1 MYMQKVEHILKKSIE
16 GELTAIAKYK
26 KYAEI
31 ALKAGF
37 KGVARLFRAL
47 AFAETFHVK
56 NHQRALGESYTIEPK
71 PELKDGIENI
81 LMDAEKG
88 ETWEYKEMYPDFIS
102 QLPKK
107 PTEDQPKL
115 AKLSF
120 EWARDV
126 EKTHSEL
133 IEKVLEIVKSGCDI
147 ENERIW
153 VCVAC
158 GNIAFGQ
165 LPKGSCPICKHD
177 LMFYKEIMEEFL
189 NE

>member
-1 MYMQKVEHILKKSIE
+1 MQKVELVLKKSIE

-47 AFAETFHVK
+47 TFAETFHVK
-56 NHQRALGESYTIEPK
+56 NHQRALGEDYTIDPK
-71 PELKDGIENI
+71 PELMDGIENI
-81 LMDAEKG
+81 LMDAKKG
-88 ETWEYKEMYPDFIS
+88 ETWEYKEMYPGFLADI
-102 QLPKK
+102 PKK
-107 PTEDQPKL
+107 TTEDQVKL
-115 AKLSF
+115 AKLSM

-126 EKTHSEL
+126 EKTHAEVL
-133 IEKVLEIVKSGCDI
+133 EKVIEIIKSGKDI

-158 GNIAFGQ
+158 GNIAFGE
-165 LPKGSCPICKHD
+165 LPEKYCPVCKHD
-177 LMFYKEIMEEFL
+177 LMFFTEITEEIL

>member
-1 MYMQKVEHILKKSIE
+1 MQITEQVLKKSIE

-26 KYAEI
+26 EYA
-31 ALKAGF
+31 AMSLKAGF
-37 KGVARLFRAL
+37 KGVARLFKAL

-56 NHQRALGESYTIEPK
+56 NHQRALGEAYSIEPK
-71 PELKDGIENI
+71 PDLKEGIENI
-81 LMDAEKG
+81 LMDAKLG
-88 ETWEYKEMYPDFIS
+88 ETWEFKEMYPGFIA

-115 AKLSF
+115 AKISMD
-120 EWARDV
+120 WARDV
-126 EKTHSEL
+126 EKTHAEVL
-133 IEKVLEIVKSGCDI
+133 AKVIEIIKSGNDI

-158 GNIAFGQ
+158 GNIAFGE
-165 LPKGSCPICKHD
+165 LPKSNCPVCKHD
-177 LMFYKEIMEEFL
+177 LMFYTEITEAIL